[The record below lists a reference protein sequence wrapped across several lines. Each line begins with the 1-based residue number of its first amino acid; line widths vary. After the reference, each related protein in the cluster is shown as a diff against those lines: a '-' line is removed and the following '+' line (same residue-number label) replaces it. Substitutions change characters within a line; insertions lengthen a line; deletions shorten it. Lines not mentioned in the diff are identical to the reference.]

1 MWRFWKMHKFSEI
14 YIKDFRLLENFSFEP
29 NQTKDD
35 LTINILMGKN
45 GSGKSTFIDALY
57 DIAGSQD
64 TYHDVFIA
72 THSSIL
78 ATDAKS
84 SELYKFELKNEKI
97 KVVDIPVKLY
107 GSNVSDVANIRFQT
121 NSL

>member
-1 MWRFWKMHKFSEI
+1 MHKFSEI
-14 YIKDFRLLENFSFEP
+14 YIKDFRLLENFSFET

-64 TYHDVFIA
+64 NPNKIFRFWLTEKNDIILGNIDKNNI
-72 THSSIL
+72 SIPSVS
-78 ATDAKS
+78 K
-84 SELYKFELKNEKI
+84 KI
-97 KVVDIPVKLY
+97 
-107 GSNVSDVANIRFQT
+107 
-121 NSL
+121 